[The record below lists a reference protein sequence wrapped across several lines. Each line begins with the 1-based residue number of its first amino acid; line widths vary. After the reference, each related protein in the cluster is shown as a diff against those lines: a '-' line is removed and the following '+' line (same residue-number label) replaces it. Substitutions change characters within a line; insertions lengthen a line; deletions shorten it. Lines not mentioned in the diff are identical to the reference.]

1 MMNIKDKTI
10 FVYDGLTY
18 IFFNDPEPNKE
29 IRGIFYTDTE
39 AVTIYRDGTSS
50 VHSRELQEAEHST
63 TTF

>member
-1 MMNIKDKTI
+1 MMNIQDKTI

-18 IFFNDPEPNKE
+18 IFTNDPDPNKQ

-50 VHSRELQEAEHST
+50 VSMLEHQEASESAL
-63 TTF
+63 TF

>member
-10 FVYDGLTY
+10 FIYEGLTY
-18 IFFNDPEPNKE
+18 IFNNEPEPNKE
-29 IRGIFYTDTE
+29 VRGIFYTDTE
-39 AVTIYRDGTSS
+39 AVIIHKDGTSS